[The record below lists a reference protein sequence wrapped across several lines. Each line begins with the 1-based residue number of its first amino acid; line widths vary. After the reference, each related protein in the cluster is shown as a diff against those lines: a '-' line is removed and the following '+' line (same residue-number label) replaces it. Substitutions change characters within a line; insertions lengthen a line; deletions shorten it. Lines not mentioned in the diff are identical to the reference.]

1 VEGKVKAGKN
11 QVGYTLIEVM
21 IVVAIIGVLG
31 MVAYP
36 AYQSHITRTNRVDMQ
51 AQMMQISSRLASY
64 RLANGDYGATHAN
77 LDYRANPLLNPDIY
91 GGTKYPRTG
100 DQYYDLAI
108 TTAPVGNWVLTV
120 TPITSNRQKGD
131 GIIVLNS
138 EGQRCWVKASTTAC
152 VPSVTSNW
160 DGK

>member
-1 VEGKVKAGKN
+1 MKAGKS
-11 QVGYTLIEVM
+11 QTGFTLIEVM
-21 IVVAIIGVLG
+21 LVVAVIGVLG
-31 MVAYP
+31 MIGYP
-36 AYQSHITRTNRVDMQ
+36 AYQNHITRTNRVDMQ
-51 AQMMQISSRLASY
+51 AQMMQISSRLATY
-64 RLANGDYGATHAN
+64 RLANGDYGAGHTN
-77 LDYRANPLLNPDIY
+77 VDYRNNPLLNPEIY

-108 TTAPVGNWVLTV
+108 TAAPVGNWVLTV
-120 TPITSNRQKGD
+120 TPIASKRQKGD

-152 VPSVTSNW
+152 VPGVTSNW